1 MAILLMWFSPCYGDN
16 YRVYHNARWNFTI
29 PYPAD
34 LLVPQGESANGDGQE
49 FVSKDRLISMRIS
62 GIYNTLE
69 ETLDELYSAESR
81 ESSRTNQVITYRVR
95 KNNWFV
101 LSGDI
106 IDDQGKS
113 EIFYKKTILTNGV
126 IIHFEM
132 RYDKAHKMS
141 IDPIVGRII
150 QSLDVSKVK

>member
-49 FVSKDRLISMRIS
+49 FRSKDRLISMRIS
-62 GIYNTLE
+62 GIYNALD
-69 ETLDELYSAESR
+69 ETLDELHSAESR
-81 ESSRTNQVITYRVR
+81 ENSRTNQVITYRVR

-101 LSGDI
+101 LSGYI
-106 IDDQGKS
+106 IDDQEKS
-113 EIFYKKTILTNGV
+113 KIFYKKTILTNGV

-132 RYDKAHKMS
+132 SYDKAQKKSM
-141 IDPIVGRII
+141 DPIVGRII